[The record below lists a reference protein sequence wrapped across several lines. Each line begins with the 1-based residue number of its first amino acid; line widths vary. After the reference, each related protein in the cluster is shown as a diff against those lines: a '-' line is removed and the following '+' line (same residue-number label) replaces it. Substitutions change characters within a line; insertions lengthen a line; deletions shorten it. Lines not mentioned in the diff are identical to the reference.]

1 MSEKQQASLLLLQG
15 EKGSLAMKV
24 DALKEENDTLR
35 AKNKNLLHNQQRTGD
50 AHKAEQDAEIALLR
64 KEREGFQAD
73 LQASR
78 LQSSVA
84 LQAEPARSRAR
95 PPACSTAAEPLRALP
110 RSAADGMPDSRCSR
124 GPCSKVRSTPPAG
137 TLGATSCAWPTGRS
151 ARVCS

>member
-1 MSEKQQASLLLLQG
+1 MSEKQQASLLLVQG

-84 LQAEPARSRAR
+84 LQRLKDKSDEYELSLQEVMMHASGAEYALIFFRS
-95 PPACSTAAEPLRALP
+95 S
-110 RSAADGMPDSRCSR
+110 MPTCRCVYR
-124 GPCSKVRSTPPAG
+124 WAF
-137 TLGATSCAWPTGRS
+137 
-151 ARVCS
+151 